1 MNLNVITAIVLF
13 IHANLVSG
21 GSMVKKMPLDRLTD
35 DDIRE
40 ILTRYKRIALV
51 GASPKPERASHDV
64 MKYLLDHGYDVIPVN
79 PRYEEVLGRK
89 CYPSVLD
96 IPGEVDIVDLFVRP
110 EFTMEYVEQAIKKG
124 AKVVWFQFNTY
135 NREAFKKAKEAGL
148 TAVAHR
154 CIKQE
159 HERLFG
165 DL

>member
-1 MNLNVITAIVLF
+1 
-13 IHANLVSG
+13 
-21 GSMVKKMPLDRLTD
+21 MVKKMPLDRLTD

>member
-1 MNLNVITAIVLF
+1 
-13 IHANLVSG
+13 
-21 GSMVKKMPLDRLTD
+21 MVKKMPLDRLTD

-96 IPGEVDIVDLFVRP
+96 IPGEIEIVDLFIRP

-165 DL
+165 S

>member
-1 MNLNVITAIVLF
+1 
-13 IHANLVSG
+13 
-21 GSMVKKMPLDRLTD
+21 MVRAMPVDKISD

-40 ILTRYKRIALV
+40 ILTKYRKIALV
-51 GASPKPERASHDV
+51 GASPKPERDANEV
-64 MKYLLDHGYDVIPVN
+64 MRYLLEKGYEVYPVN

-96 IPGEVDIVDLFVRP
+96 IPDEVEIVDLFVRP

-124 AKVVWFQFNTY
+124 AKVVWFQFGTFNE
-135 NREAFKKAKEAGL
+135 EAFKRAKEAGL

-159 HERLFG
+159 HERLIG
-165 DL
+165 